1 MIRLSALAALSLGM
15 LLAWQ
20 TSAPAAIKEGAKEV
34 SAFAALSTTDPE
46 VGDSTTQLI
55 LQFAGGV
62 FLDPQKQVGGSFTQ
76 ISVESEGFDA
86 TIRVIAGFFKFHV
99 NPEQDVVPYV
109 GAQAGMTFIE
119 AGPFSDSAFSYGGMA
134 GAKFFVSEDLS
145 YNAELNLLMTTIDD
159 QDYTQTTLQVGMSYY
174 F

>member
-1 MIRLSALAALSLGM
+1 MTRTLALAAITLG
-15 LLAWQ
+15 LLLVWQ
-20 TSAPAAIKEGAKEV
+20 ASASAAIKEGTKEV

-62 FLDPQKQVGGSFTQ
+62 FTTPNNQVGGSFTQ
-76 ISVESEGFDA
+76 ITAESGGFDA
-86 TIRVIAGFFKFHV
+86 TIRIIGGFFKYHV
-99 NPEQDVVPYV
+99 NPDQDTVPYL

-119 AGPFSDSAFSYGGMA
+119 AGEFSDSAFSYGGMA

-145 YNAELNLLMTTIDD
+145 YNAELNLLITTIDD
-159 QDYTQTTLQVGMSYY
+159 QDYTQTTFQVGMSYY